1 MYRNNQQGHAVIA
14 LVFILLWVAAV
25 FGWVLNIVE
34 VFNTVNLPVTAM
46 FILRCIGIFVAPL
59 GAILGYV

>member
-14 LVFILLWVAAV
+14 LVFILLWVAAII
-25 FGWVLNIVE
+25 GWVFNILEIV
-34 VFNTVNLPVTAM
+34 NTVNLPINGM
-46 FILRCIGIFVAPL
+46 FILRCVGIVIAPL